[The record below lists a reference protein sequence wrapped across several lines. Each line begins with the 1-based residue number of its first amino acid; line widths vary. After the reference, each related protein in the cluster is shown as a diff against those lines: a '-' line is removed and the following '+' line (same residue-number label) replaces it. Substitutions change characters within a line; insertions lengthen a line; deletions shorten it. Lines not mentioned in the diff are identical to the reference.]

1 MRRTLH
7 PSKRSGFTLI
17 ELLAVIVI
25 LGILLAFLL
34 PRLGQQED
42 IIKAGLTE
50 KRLHE
55 IAVAISSYEQD
66 YGDWPASSWQGEW
79 GPVPDTT
86 NLGVECL
93 VIQLWS
99 PDVGG
104 AILSEDYLDNAD
116 GDSARKSLTVF
127 PNRQCLELVDMWQN
141 PIAYLHN
148 RDYTRE
154 DVYTTFDLVTGEL
167 LETKVKGWENPLTG
181 APYNPRK
188 FQLISAGID
197 GAFGTEDDITNFKR
211 QDR

>member
-1 MRRTLH
+1 MRRPHLSST
-7 PSKRSGFTLI
+7 RGGFTLI

-42 IIKAGLTE
+42 VIKAGLSE

-66 YGDWPASSWQGEW
+66 EGDWPASSWQGEW

-154 DVYTTFDLVTGEL
+154 DVYTTFDPETGEL